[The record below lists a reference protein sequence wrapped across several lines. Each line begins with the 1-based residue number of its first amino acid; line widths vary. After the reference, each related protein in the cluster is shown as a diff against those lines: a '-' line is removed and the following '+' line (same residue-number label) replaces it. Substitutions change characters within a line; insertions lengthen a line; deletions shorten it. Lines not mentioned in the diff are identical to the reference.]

1 MSNSTASRNVDL
13 RQVFSADSQVKIDE
27 GDRLKFAKQVLFFLG
42 IICIGIFVG
51 YGLHPENK
59 ALTAMFELVKIGAL
73 PLVTLIVSFYFPKSS
88 G

>member
-1 MSNSTASRNVDL
+1 MSNSTANRNVDL
-13 RQVFSADSQVKIDE
+13 RQVFSADSQVKIGE

-42 IICIGIFVG
+42 IICIGIFVS
-51 YGLHPENK
+51 YGLHPENE

-73 PLVTLIVSFYFPKSS
+73 PLVTLIVSFYFPKSN